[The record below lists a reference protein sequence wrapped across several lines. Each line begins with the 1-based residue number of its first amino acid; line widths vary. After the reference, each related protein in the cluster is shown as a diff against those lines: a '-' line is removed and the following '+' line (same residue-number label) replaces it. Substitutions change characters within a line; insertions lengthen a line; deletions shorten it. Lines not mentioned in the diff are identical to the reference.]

1 MVEQASKE
9 VSSLSL
15 SLSRFPEK
23 TIQESVARI
32 GKKIAWKSLVKKVWR
47 VDLERERE
55 KKGWENPIG
64 FLSEESEREKEEE
77 EYP

>member
-15 SLSRFPEK
+15 SLSEK